1 MVRPMKVLLGIA
13 GGAEP
18 LRTLETVAEWVEEAG
33 DELTVAIV
41 DGPSGAGPADEVE
54 ARVRGRLAD
63 LDLPAVIRRV
73 DGDPGSR
80 LLEIAE
86 GEGFDAIAL
95 EGGTRSPMGK
105 ISLGDVAEFVLMN
118 ASVSVVLVR

>member
-1 MVRPMKVLLGIA
+1 MKVLLGLA
-13 GGAEP
+13 DGEAP
-18 LRTLETVAEWVEEAG
+18 LRTLETVAERVEEVG

-41 DGPSGAGPADEVE
+41 TDPGGTRSADELE
-54 ARVRGRLAD
+54 ASVRERLAD
-63 LDLPAVIRRV
+63 HDLPAAIRRV
-73 DGDPGSR
+73 DGDPGSS

>member
-1 MVRPMKVLLGIA
+1 MKVLLGI
-13 GGAEP
+13 GGGEAP
-18 LRTLETVAEWVEEAG
+18 LRTLETVAGRVEETG

-41 DGPSGAGPADEVE
+41 AEPAGSRSADELE
-54 ARVRGRLAD
+54 ARVREHLAD
-63 LDLPAVIRRV
+63 RDLPAGIRRV